1 MSSIIIDIYCGVYNK
16 NQNLEDFLEVHI
28 NNINLITEEE
38 FEKVIEL
45 LNVQIK
51 EGDLTRQI
59 YQYFIQLQDLN
70 KDEDKEDTL
79 DSFTLNTAFLVQQL
93 QLNI

>member
-1 MSSIIIDIYCGVYNK
+1 MSSIIIDIYCGVYNI